1 MAQFLFDKDVRISPL
16 RQRTIAIIGYGNQGG
31 AQALN
36 LRDSGCRVVVGN
48 RNDRYAR
55 QARNDGFEVMS
66 IRRAV
71 TAADILIIA
80 IPDEIQE
87 ELYQRHIQPA
97 LRSGHVLNFASSY
110 SIRFGCIVPP
120 EDVDVI
126 MMSPRAMGV
135 TVRESYLAG
144 KGVPGFVAVDQ
155 DNSGQARAIAL
166 ALAKGVGCTRAGV
179 VECSF
184 ADETDVNLLGEQALW
199 PLLTQALLLTY
210 EVAVEAGGSPE
221 VALIEFYASGEASE
235 VLRQMALEGMFKQA
249 RYHSPTSRYGTLS
262 RAETLPNKQ
271 LKTAMQ
277 KALKGIRDGS
287 FAQEWAREQASGY
300 ARLKKLKQRAEQ
312 HPINKT
318 EKRVQA
324 LATSPGNF
332 TVQ

>member
-16 RQRTIAIIGYGNQGG
+16 RHRTIGIIGYGNQGG

-36 LRDSGCRVVVGN
+36 LRDSGCRVLIGN

-87 ELYQRHIQPA
+87 ALYQRHIQPA
-97 LRSGHVLNFASSY
+97 LRSGQVLNFASSY

-210 EVAVEAGGSPE
+210 EVAVEAGVPPE

-300 ARLKKLKQRAEQ
+300 ACLKKLKQHAEQ

-332 TVQ
+332 TMQ

>member
-16 RQRTIAIIGYGNQGG
+16 RHRTIGIIGYGNQGG

-36 LRDSGCRVVVGN
+36 LRDSGCRVLIGN

-97 LRSGHVLNFASSY
+97 LRSGQVLNFASSY

-155 DNSGQARAIAL
+155 DTSGQARAIAL

-210 EVAVEAGGSPE
+210 EVAVEAGVPPE

-312 HPINKT
+312 HPA
-318 EKRVQA
+318 A
-324 LATSPGNF
+324 LVG
-332 TVQ
+332 QL

>member
-71 TAADILIIA
+71 TAADILLIA

-97 LRSGHVLNFASSY
+97 LRSGQVLNFASSY

-155 DNSGQARAIAL
+155 DTSGQARSIAL

-210 EVAVEAGGSPE
+210 EVAVEAGVPPE

-300 ARLKKLKQRAEQ
+300 ARLKKLKQRTEQ
-312 HPINKT
+312 HLSLIHI
-318 EKRVQA
+318 
-324 LATSPGNF
+324 
-332 TVQ
+332 

>member
-1 MAQFLFDKDVRISPL
+1 
-16 RQRTIAIIGYGNQGG
+16 
-31 AQALN
+31 
-36 LRDSGCRVVVGN
+36 
-48 RNDRYAR
+48 
-55 QARNDGFEVMS
+55 MS

-87 ELYQRHIQPA
+87 ELYQRHIRPV
-97 LRSGHVLNFASSY
+97 LRSGQVLNFASSY

-144 KGVPGFVAVDQ
+144 KGVPGFVAIDQ
-155 DNSGQARAIAL
+155 DASGQARAIAL

-210 EVAVEAGGSPE
+210 EVAVEAGVSPE